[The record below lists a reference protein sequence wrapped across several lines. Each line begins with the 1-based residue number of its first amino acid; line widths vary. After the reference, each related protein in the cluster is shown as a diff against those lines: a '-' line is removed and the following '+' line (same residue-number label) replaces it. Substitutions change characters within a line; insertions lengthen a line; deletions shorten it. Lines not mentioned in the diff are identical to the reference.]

1 MSLEK
6 NGKIKNTDQKVDDKK
21 FGKGYEEIQW
31 KSKKQKSSEKSQN

>member
-21 FGKGYEEIQW
+21 FEQGYEEIKWNSQ
-31 KSKKQKSSEKSQN
+31 KQKESTKS

>member
-21 FGKGYEEIQW
+21 FGKGYEEIKW
-31 KSKKQKSSEKSQN
+31 KSQKPKESTKS